1 MSNSKL
7 RIEFQYGGSV
17 REIYPDPYGQTY
29 DSHLICSKN
38 PKTVQ
43 KFALDGLRAFVEC
56 NPYCEGDD
64 HGVTFYTVY
73 DFVNAY
79 VAEKSKGRWKTVRWN
94 SKSYPD

>member
-43 KFALDGLRAFVEC
+43 KFALDGLRAFVEA
-56 NPYCEGDD
+56 ELGDVSD
-64 HGVTFYTVY
+64 ATFYTVY
-73 DFVNAY
+73 DFVNGY
-79 VAEKSKGRWKTVRWN
+79 VSEKSKGRWKSVRWN